1 MSRLGTLCVH
11 KISQNHKKSSSF
23 RFNNKKVPKAGF
35 NTKFREKLLKTKES
49 WIRRK
54 NYSPTVPSK
63 TRWGTFLSA
72 TFYHIENFEK
82 ISEFVL
88 TLPSS
93 SEKIVIAK
101 NLLTKNDLKSALL
114 KLKPFK
120 NLIDALEKFQ
130 SETISL
136 DGQLEIME
144 N

>member
-1 MSRLGTLCVH
+1 MTRLGTLCVH

-54 NYSPTVPSK
+54 NYSPPVPSK

-72 TFYHIENFEK
+72 TFYHIENFAK
-82 ISEFVL
+82 ISEFVF
-88 TLPSS
+88 
-93 SEKIVIAK
+93 VISK